1 MVPLPGAIVRAAYAP
16 TSACDGAIGRMGSP
30 WCSQPGW
37 KGGPVAPRRRWQ
49 QWRQQQRSRGLQQVG
64 VICLCF
70 FHRAERNC
78 IVKCL
83 DEGFAVLQLSQP
95 CVTTTSAPRSL
106 HSHVATL
113 PCALLCPSQTQAA
126 LLDPP
131 PFDPSK
137 LRVEYL
143 PGGREAALSAG
154 PRRYTL
160 THNDV
165 TGSLQLSIGALL
177 PLPRSHG
184 RSKGADD
191 TVEARHGLLR
201 QEGSSW
207 SPCGRRACVP
217 PHARNLQQHADN
229 SCQPGLACLSCRP
242 RVQPAAARRL
252 VHSHGAG
259 RDPGRVAGHRAAG
272 SGAHLLRWRR
282 AAPAAQ
288 PARVLPRQVRI
299 APDTV
304 HCCVGRPGHCAPRA
318 QQAGCRCFWPA
329 PLRHCRSPA
338 APPVPPQLPIRRE
351 LSCPVP
357 CCLVCA
363 CSGEELWPAPPQLR
377 SFIFQREMTLVLDTI
392 AHAEGCPGGLLAAA
406 PALRLAP
413 VYVHLRSDL
422 PALDRVVEWGVLGD
436 RATWRT
442 AQSSV
447 MRSLLSSVLG
457 TMDEADATDGSNGS
471 WSRSSFSS
479 ASASWDELGG
489 RGPGGGAA
497 SGLDTLS
504 SGAALVTP
512 SSGGSSSSMEDEEEE
527 HQPQQ
532 QQQQLPG
539 AEQQQQLQKTVVNG
553 VSSKPSQAA
562 SAVAVT
568 AGAVASS
575 SSTTRLAVNGGAS
588 SSSLGS
594 VANGA
599 VSLATAQQQS
609 GERAASGWLA
619 GDALPRMPAVKAA
632 ASRQR

>member
-1 MVPLPGAIVRAAYAP
+1 
-16 TSACDGAIGRMGSP
+16 
-30 WCSQPGW
+30 
-37 KGGPVAPRRRWQ
+37 
-49 QWRQQQRSRGLQQVG
+49 
-64 VICLCF
+64 
-70 FHRAERNC
+70 
-78 IVKCL
+78 
-83 DEGFAVLQLSQP
+83 
-95 CVTTTSAPRSL
+95 
-106 HSHVATL
+106 
-113 PCALLCPSQTQAA
+113 
-126 LLDPP
+126 
-131 PFDPSK
+131 
-137 LRVEYL
+137 
-143 PGGREAALSAG
+143 
-154 PRRYTL
+154 
-160 THNDV
+160 
-165 TGSLQLSIGALL
+165 
-177 PLPRSHG
+177 
-184 RSKGADD
+184 
-191 TVEARHGLLR
+191 
-201 QEGSSW
+201 
-207 SPCGRRACVP
+207 
-217 PHARNLQQHADN
+217 
-229 SCQPGLACLSCRP
+229 
-242 RVQPAAARRL
+242 
-252 VHSHGAG
+252 
-259 RDPGRVAGHRAAG
+259 
-272 SGAHLLRWRR
+272 
-282 AAPAAQ
+282 
-288 PARVLPRQVRI
+288 
-299 APDTV
+299 
-304 HCCVGRPGHCAPRA
+304 
-318 QQAGCRCFWPA
+318 
-329 PLRHCRSPA
+329 
-338 APPVPPQLPIRRE
+338 
-351 LSCPVP
+351 
-357 CCLVCA
+357 
-363 CSGEELWPAPPQLR
+363 
-377 SFIFQREMTLVLDTI
+377 MTLVLDTI

-575 SSTTRLAVNGGAS
+575 SSTSRLAVNGGAS